1 MSSPLSKDLRAKHTA
16 RSMPI
21 RKDDEVLIVRG
32 KYKGREG
39 KVTQVSGGAVMV
51 DPIRFLAVLST
62 SGPGLG
68 LGGSFLSRSDVRGG
82 DCAVGCQRWRG
93 EGGMRMCNASCV
105 VRAGSSCC

>member
-39 KVTQVSGGAVMV
+39 KVTQVSGGDGDGDGDGN
-51 DPIRFLAVLST
+51 DPISGCSERIWARDRVWVDHSCPVQTSEVESLAL
-62 SGPGLG
+62 PGM
-68 LGGSFLSRSDVRGG
+68 
-82 DCAVGCQRWRG
+82 QRQR
-93 EGGMRMCNASCV
+93 R
-105 VRAGSSCC
+105 